1 MFDANNQ
8 ETFHLVLRA
17 FSEAARK
24 NYGDH
29 SFEAGY
35 LQSLSEQMLSMM
47 PKKYQRGFID
57 SVVRAARKQEEEV
70 IKKMNENQVFDR
82 VSA

>member
-1 MFDANNQ
+1 MFDATNH

-35 LQSLSEQMLSMM
+35 LQSLASNMLDMM
-47 PKKYQRGFID
+47 PKKYQRSFID
-57 SVVRAARKQEEEV
+57 SVVRATRKQEEEV
-70 IKKMNENQVFDR
+70 IKKMNENRVFDR

>member
-1 MFDANNQ
+1 
-8 ETFHLVLRA
+8 
-17 FSEAARK
+17 
-24 NYGDH
+24 
-29 SFEAGY
+29 
-35 LQSLSEQMLSMM
+35 MM